1 MLISGTDGHL
11 NTYYPH
17 NFITMKSTLLQL
29 KDQLM
34 NHPYMV
40 SFLALLSTLL
50 KFVLQSWQVDGI
62 LFVFLFIMI
71 SIDTWSGIKLAK
83 SRQNYDY
90 KVLKDKF
97 VKKVLGYI
105 TFLMALWT
113 FTMMLFLMNIKDGET
128 VIDTYYLNVP
138 MMTTILF
145 FAGIEFLS
153 IKNNVTKTF
162 GIRTPASVV
171 EKVEQFVGNGGKDI
185 ETLTEPKKDE

>member
-1 MLISGTDGHL
+1 
-11 NTYYPH
+11 
-17 NFITMKSTLLQL
+17 MKSTLIEL
-29 KDQLM
+29 KDQLV

-50 KFVLQSWQVDGI
+50 KFVLQSWQVDGV
-62 LFVFLFIMI
+62 LFIFLFIMI
-71 SIDTWSGIKLAK
+71 AIDTWSGIKLAK

-105 TFLMALWT
+105 TFLIALWT

-128 VIDTYYLNVP
+128 VINSYYLNVP

-153 IKNNVTKTF
+153 IKDNVTRTF

-171 EKVEQFVGNGGKDI
+171 EKVEHFVGNGGKDI
-185 ETLTEPKKDE
+185 DNLTKSKHDE

>member
-1 MLISGTDGHL
+1 
-11 NTYYPH
+11 
-17 NFITMKSTLLQL
+17 MKSTLIHL
-29 KDQLM
+29 KDQLL

-50 KFVLQSWQVDGI
+50 KFILQSWQVDGV
-62 LFVFLFIMI
+62 LFIFLFIMI
-71 SIDTWSGIKLAK
+71 GIDTWSGIKLAK
-83 SRQNYDY
+83 SRHNYDY
-90 KVLKDKF
+90 KILKDKF

-113 FTMMLFLMNIKDGET
+113 FTMMLFLMNIKDGKT
-128 VIDTYYLNVP
+128 VIDSYYLNVP

-153 IKNNVTKTF
+153 IKDNVTKTF

-171 EKVEQFVGNGGKDI
+171 DKVEQFVGSGGK
-185 ETLTEPKKDE
+185 EPHTLIEPKNDE

>member
-1 MLISGTDGHL
+1 
-11 NTYYPH
+11 
-17 NFITMKSTLLQL
+17 MKSTLLQL

-34 NHPYMV
+34 GHPYMV

-62 LFVFLFIMI
+62 LFIFLFIMI
-71 SIDTWSGIKLAK
+71 AIDTWAGIKLAK

-113 FTMMLFLMNIKDGET
+113 FTMMLFLMNIKDDQT
-128 VIDTYYLNVP
+128 VIDSYYLNVP

-153 IKNNVTKTF
+153 IKDNVTKTF

-171 EKVEQFVGNGGKDI
+171 EKVEQFVGNGGKDV
-185 ETLTEPKKDE
+185 ETLTESKKDE